1 VAGTLEGE
9 QPVTGMAN
17 RRPAAE
23 VLQEAAQLIRED
35 PNRTGSLLTFGAA
48 GQLVM
53 TGDLHGHLRNFEKL
67 QRFCALATSPGRSVI
82 LHELIHMEPDPP
94 GAPDFSIDLLVRAA
108 EWKCAFPDNVFMLQ
122 SNHELSQLRG
132 HEITKGG
139 RYVLADFERGVAV
152 RYGSEA
158 PAVMAG
164 VRDFIAALPLAARTA
179 NGLFFSHSIPDGL
192 YVDSFDTT
200 VFERE
205 PTAED
210 CAPGGPA
217 YTLVWGRF
225 QSRQTVERF
234 AQRVG
239 AEVLLVG
246 HTPQEM
252 GFARIGQLLI
262 LASDHNHGV
271 FLPIDLARRYT
282 AEELEAQLRKFVS
295 VE

>member
-1 VAGTLEGE
+1 MTGSANGRQAADTL
-9 QPVTGMAN
+9 
-17 RRPAAE
+17 R
-23 VLQEAAQLIRED
+23 EAAQLHRED
-35 PNRTGSLLTFGAA
+35 PNRTGSLLRFGAA

-108 EWKCAFPDNVFMLQ
+108 AWKCQFPDNVFTLQ
-122 SNHELSQLRG
+122 SNHELSQLQG

-139 RYVLADFERGVAV
+139 RYVLADFERGVVA
-152 RYGSEA
+152 RYGTDA
-158 PAVMAG
+158 PAVLAA
-164 VRDFIAALPLAARTA
+164 VCDYVAALPLAARTA
-179 NGLFFSHSIPDGL
+179 SGLFLAHSIPDGL

-200 VFERE
+200 VFERQ
-205 PTAED
+205 PTPAD
-210 CAPGGPA
+210 YAPGGPA
-217 YTLVWGRF
+217 YALVWGRF

-239 AEVLLVG
+239 AELLIVG

-252 GFARIGQLLI
+252 GYARSGPLLI

-271 FLPIDLARRYT
+271 FLPIDLARKYT
-282 AEELEAQLRKFVS
+282 GDELEAQLRKFVS